1 MTSLGTGAPAGK
13 RGTILDAALKLF
25 GQYGYRRTSIDDI
38 ARAAE
43 ISKGSVY
50 LSFASKEDL
59 FRALCADLIERV
71 ESSVA
76 RARAAEVSFEDRL
89 LGILEAKFGLYY
101 ETVQRSP
108 HAAELIDSKSRLSA
122 DLFAQA
128 DRRYLS
134 TVRAA
139 IDAAAA
145 RGEIHPA
152 RAGLRSREMAELV
165 IGACRGIEVTAPEP
179 ATYHRRL
186 KALVHL
192 IVAGLEPNDPDARLR
207 RAHRHDHR
215 EMITKTG

>member
-1 MTSLGTGAPAGK
+1 MTSLSTGAPAGK
-13 RGTILDAALKLF
+13 RAAILDAALKLF

-43 ISKGSVY
+43 VSKGSVY
-50 LSFASKEDL
+50 LSFTSKEEL

-76 RARAAEVSFEDRL
+76 RARAAEGSFEDRL
-89 LGILEAKFGLYY
+89 RGILEAKFGLYF
-101 ETVQRSP
+101 ETVHRSP
-108 HAAELIDSKSRLSA
+108 HAAELMDSKGRLSA

-128 DRRYLS
+128 DRRYLG
-134 TVRAA
+134 TVREV
-139 IDAAAA
+139 IETAAA

-165 IGACRGIEVTAPEP
+165 IGACRGIEVTAPDP

-186 KALVHL
+186 KALVRL
-192 IVAGLEPNDPDARLR
+192 IVVGLESNDPDGQLR
-207 RAHRHDHR
+207 RANRDNNR
-215 EMITKTG
+215 EMITKT